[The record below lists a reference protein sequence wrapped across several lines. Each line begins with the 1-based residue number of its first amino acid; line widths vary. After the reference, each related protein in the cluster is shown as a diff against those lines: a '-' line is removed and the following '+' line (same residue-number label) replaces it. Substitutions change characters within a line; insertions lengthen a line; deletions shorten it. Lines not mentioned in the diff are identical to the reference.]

1 MAFLDNS
8 GDIILDAVLT
18 DAGRQRLARGNFKIV
33 KFALGDE
40 EINYK
45 IFNGSHPSGSA
56 FYDLEVMQTPILE
69 AFTNNTSM
77 MKSKLITMTRNNI
90 LYMPIFKVNFD
101 SDLGTQHAGDPY
113 GFGNGFLMTADLN
126 TEKMNGEEGQLPA
139 LNAGILRGASS
150 TIGGDQ
156 NTHIAIDQGIDSN
169 DGGISFKTAMPDD
182 LVETAFLVRC
192 DHRLITLHQV
202 SPQGARPNTTQEL
215 PNQFIDDD
223 GIAIYYLTAA
233 DGTTCVETAPR
244 AGGHAAQIIDNRER
258 AGLVGSDRNITK
270 EDIHEAFE
278 GPLGSILRFYPRASM
293 HVRSSDQLFKEIG
306 TSATSINLASD
317 QVAGRAIANYRFI
330 DTLINVV
337 GVTTGY
343 SIDIPIRIIKKA

>member
-18 DAGRQRLARGNFKIV
+18 DAGRQRMARGNFKVV

-45 IFNGSHPSGSA
+45 IFNGTHPSGSA

-90 LYMPIFKVNFD
+90 LYMPIFKISFDTDNKTPQASAFNF
-101 SDLGTQHAGDPY
+101 S
-113 GFGNGFLMTADLN
+113 NGYLMTADLN
-126 TEKMNGEEGQLPA
+126 TERMNQENELPA
-139 LNAGILRGASS
+139 LAAGVLRGH
-150 TIGGDQ
+150 GDAI
-156 NTHIAIDQGIDSN
+156 NGDSNSHIAIDQGIDSN

-202 SPQGARPNTTQEL
+202 TPQGGVPASTSPL

-223 GIAIYYLTAA
+223 GIAIYYLTTG
-233 DGTTCVETAPR
+233 DGTTCVEPAPR
-244 AGGHAAQIIDNRER
+244 AGAHAAMITDARSRSNLI
-258 AGLVGSDRNITK
+258 GSDRNVTRV
-270 EDIHEAFE
+270 EIHEKFE
-278 GPLGSILRFYPRASM
+278 GPLGSILRFYPRASL
-293 HVRSSDQLFKEIG
+293 HLRQSDQLFKEIG
-306 TSATSINLASD
+306 TADTNINLSNS
-317 QVAGRAIANYRFI
+317 GEGGNLIANYRFI

-343 SIDIPIRIIKKA
+343 SIDIPIRIVKKS

>member
-18 DAGRQRLARGNFKIV
+18 DAGRQRLARGNFKVV

-90 LYMPIFKVNFD
+90 LYMPIFKMNFD
-101 SDLGTQHAGDPY
+101 SGNKTNHAGAF
-113 GFGNGFLMTADLN
+113 GFSNGYLMTADLT
-126 TEKMNGEEGQLPA
+126 TEKMNQENETPA
-139 LNAGILRGASS
+139 LKEGVLRGHRSS
-150 TIGGDQ
+150 VGGDST
-156 NTHIAIDQGIDSN
+156 THIAVDQGIDSN

-192 DHRLITLHQV
+192 DHRLITLHQLADAG
-202 SPQGARPNTTQEL
+202 GAQQLTTAEL

-223 GIAIYYLTAA
+223 GIAIYYLTVA
-233 DGTTCVETAPR
+233 DGTTCVEPAPR
-244 AGGHAAQIIDNRER
+244 AGQHVPKISDERQR
-258 AGLVGSDRNITK
+258 AGLIGSDQNLTR
-270 EDIHEAFE
+270 EEIHEEFE

-293 HVRSSDQLFKEIG
+293 HVRNSDQLFKEIG
-306 TSATSINLASD
+306 TSATNINLSAD
-317 QVAGRAIANYRFI
+317 GADGRQIANYRFI

-343 SIDIPIRIIKKA
+343 SIDIPIRIIKKS